1 MKKTEVR
8 ISENQRELYGVM
20 ITPEKEEKY
29 PVVIFS
35 HGYNGSGRDFESMG
49 ECLADH
55 GIASFCYDFCGGSAN
70 SRSSL
75 STTDMTI
82 FTEKEDLHSVIK
94 YMKEHGASAAL
105 QSDNE
110 KVSLS
115 ENCVQHPEK
124 DQAEKY
130 SAVDAEN
137 IFLFGCSQGG
147 LVSTLVAEEAK
158 DDIRGMLLLFPAMCI
173 ADDWNARFPEEKD
186 IPEIQEFWGMNL
198 GKKFFMTLRGFDVY
212 NNIGNYKRSVQ
223 VFYGDKDSIASSD
236 YMEKLKMA
244 YSDIKLEVF
253 QNEGH
258 GFSEEGNRRVTEITL
273 DFIKKNLA

>member
-8 ISENQRELYGVM
+8 ISENQRELYGIM
-20 ITPEKEEKY
+20 ITPEGAEKY

-35 HGYNGSGRDFESMG
+35 HGYNGSGRDFEYMG
-49 ECLADH
+49 EYLADQ
-55 GIASFCYDFCGGSAN
+55 GIASFCYDFCGGSVN

-75 STTDMTI
+75 ATTDMTI
-82 FTEKEDLHSVIK
+82 FTEKEDLHSVIQF
-94 YMKEHGASAAL
+94 MKEHSTNAVS
-105 QSDNE
+105 QSNSE
-110 KVSLS
+110 KISLS
-115 ENCVQHPEK
+115 ENCAGCSQEEQDK
-124 DQAEKY
+124 KY
-130 SAVDAEN
+130 NIDAEN

-158 DDIRGMLLLFPAMCI
+158 EDIRGMLLLFPAMCI

-186 IPEIQEFWGMNL
+186 IPEIQELWGMNL

-212 NNIGNYKRSVQ
+212 KNIGSYKRSVQ
-223 VFYGDKDSIASSD
+223 VMYGDKDSIASSD
-236 YMEKLKMA
+236 YMEKLKMV

-258 GFSEEGNRRVTEITL
+258 GFSEEGNRRATEITL
-273 DFIKKNLA
+273 DFIKRNRV